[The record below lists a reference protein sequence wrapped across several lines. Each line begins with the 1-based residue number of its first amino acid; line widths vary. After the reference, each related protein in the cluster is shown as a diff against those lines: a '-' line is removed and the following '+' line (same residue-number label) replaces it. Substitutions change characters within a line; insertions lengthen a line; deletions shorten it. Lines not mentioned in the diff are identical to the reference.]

1 MWNPDRAEREIAY
14 PERLPDRH
22 RESNLRGAVSMT
34 VLLAVGVSSAQ
45 LLSLILFL
53 IPEKTLDEKFQE
65 VQPPADTLTDAQ
77 IESYSRMYA

>member
-1 MWNPDRAEREIAY
+1 MGMGILGKALA
-14 PERLPDRH
+14 
-22 RESNLRGAVSMT
+22 A

-65 VQPPADTLTDAQ
+65 V
-77 IESYSRMYA
+77 